1 MENSSWSTFRPA
13 FMKNDTEITKYIWI
27 FDNGEEFKTIDVSG
41 EHIISIINGDSQYFF
56 AARYDGMDCFNKN
69 KFFGSGVLEWRGD
82 KTE

>member
-1 MENSSWSTFRPA
+1 M
-13 FMKNDTEITKYIWI
+13 
-27 FDNGEEFKTIDVSG
+27 SG

-56 AARYDGMDCFNKN
+56 AARYDGMDCFNKD